1 MTLGVAAGVASALAV
16 QRQTQP
22 RALDAAVLQAALRQ
36 VRHIYFT
43 ANPRSKLLARYAV
56 VTTEFCL

>member
-36 VRHIYFT
+36 VRHNLFH
-43 ANPRSKLLARYAV
+43 SKPP
-56 VTTEFCL
+56 F